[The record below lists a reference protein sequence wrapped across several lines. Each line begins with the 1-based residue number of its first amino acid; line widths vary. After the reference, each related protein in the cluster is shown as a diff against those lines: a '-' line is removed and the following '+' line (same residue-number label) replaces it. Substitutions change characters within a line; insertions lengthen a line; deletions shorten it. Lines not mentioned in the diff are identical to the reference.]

1 MQVANLFI
9 NGSKVIT
16 KDEPILG
23 EEIKLSLERDFTYS
37 CIDTKMDIEVKFYCA
52 SGKAEI
58 DLAYEENGIE
68 AFGEIEI
75 VDTCGTQSQN
85 FKFRL
90 DFKSYKSNSE
100 FTTLGITDINSDWK
114 STLTNE
120 VNIADYSGAIED
132 FYVRSLQLEYDYSSQ
147 NVYANIEEDT
157 TNTEHNKFGT
167 LDYNSTP
174 PVAPPSPAPP
184 LPPPLPTSGPIVN
197 HFIMPRVDQTR
208 NELEDSDGLVMD
220 YFTINND
227 TTKIGE
233 KNDTSNATTAGQTI
247 IYSQVEPTPVFTNA
261 NLSGEFN
268 YASNNTSL
276 TIDLSNNTTINAKTQ
291 LVEINEIISIGQK
304 YDNPR
309 LVVQNE
315 LDISSN
321 LFSTLV
327 PFTSII
333 TFSKVFNRTFEV
345 RDDESVWVYYHLK
358 YKTTYDLPTSFWYD
372 SGTGLWKYFLD
383 NVLIFKS
390 LKYQITNTINAN
402 FKITNGTAI
411 TISSVSDIEPYHF
424 KTKAYSGASFI
435 DSAFGTDYNL
445 CQTPCF
451 SDLWFSRGD
460 YLRNKVNVSDF
471 IVKPSDFFIELE
483 KVICCGLGYFYF
495 NNGSPAE
502 KRLMSVYDFY
512 SDNPVPSQYIFNY
525 PDIIDAEIKI
535 EPFLSPYYKEIQIG
549 YSNSKDTPIDVCKQ
563 NAYTIPNRSDSIY
576 SKVSD
581 FIASMFI
588 ISKALRLGTDDKDLE
603 YDKNIFILSGTTITA
618 SPANYNVTLSQ
629 SSGFLADNVQ
639 LNPTN
644 TNGINRRYATVF
656 NLFRHLYKWGF
667 SLFSNKDTLRV
678 SKYEGSSIY
687 DLEILDTSVS
697 SANPYY
703 PGLSDCKLPNL
714 NLEKVDR
721 TVDNMY
727 SIIQSNMYVPSSITF
742 RTAKLSTFDLIAM
755 RAFQY
760 DLFQVSDGVNTYYG
774 NLISANLVD
783 DVTEIKLL
791 RRFKNGI

>member
-9 NGSKVIT
+9 NGSNVIT
-16 KDEPILG
+16 KDQPILG

-58 DLAYEENGIE
+58 DLAYEENGID
-68 AFGEIEI
+68 AFGEIEV
-75 VDTCGTQSQN
+75 VDDCGNQSQ
-85 FKFRL
+85 FFTFRL

-120 VNIADYSGAIED
+120 VNVSNYSED
-132 FYVRSLQLEYDYSSQ
+132 FYIRNLPLTYKYESEYFNSKEISTSTIISISKFIAGGPFLLPPGTSYDYYHIQINPQNALTLNEIEDGYQLFSNQIVNVTNSMGNSSLPGSWRKDVNGSIISTSFSYTELEAQ
-147 NVYANIEEDT
+147 EIFENKLDDGVFNIETKSFSGLLFDLLGPSQYDSKFSFVHFI
-157 TNTEHNKFGT
+157 EHIAVGDRFDNCIVYEHYLVDNI
-167 LDYNSTP
+167 LDYNGGVGSFNDYNYTG
-174 PVAPPSPAPP
+174 SPN
-184 LPPPLPTSGPIVN
+184 S
-197 HFIMPRVDQTR
+197 
-208 NELEDSDGLVMD
+208 
-220 YFTINND
+220 
-227 TTKIGE
+227 
-233 KNDTSNATTAGQTI
+233 
-247 IYSQVEPTPVFTNA
+247 
-261 NLSGEFN
+261 
-268 YASNNTSL
+268 
-276 TIDLSNNTTINAKTQ
+276 
-291 LVEINEIISIGQK
+291 
-304 YDNPR
+304 
-309 LVVQNE
+309 
-315 LDISSN
+315 
-321 LFSTLV
+321 
-327 PFTSII
+327 
-333 TFSKVFNRTFEV
+333 
-345 RDDESVWVYYHLK
+345 
-358 YKTTYDLPTSFWYD
+358 
-372 SGTGLWKYFLD
+372 
-383 NVLIFKS
+383 
-390 LKYQITNTINAN
+390 ITNTISINVPNGHKVWIWYSYVIRDFFNVTFAPGIPFPSWFFTSQIN
-402 FKITNGTAI
+402 HRFDKYSININRSLNVTFEITKNVLN
-411 TISSVSDIEPYHF
+411 TISSVADIEPYHT
-424 KTKAYSGASFI
+424 KTKAFNGANVIGTVF
-435 DSAFGTDYNL
+435 ATDYNL
-445 CQTPCF
+445 CQTACF
-451 SDLWFSRGD
+451 VDLWFSRGD

-495 NNGSPAE
+495 NNGSSPQ
-502 KRLMSVYDFY
+502 KWLMSIYDFY

-549 YSNSKDTPIDVCKQ
+549 YSNSKDTPNDVCKQ
-563 NAYTIPNRSDSIY
+563 NIYTIPNRSESIY

-581 FIASMFI
+581 FIASMFTVT
-588 ISKALRLGTDDKDLE
+588 KALRLGTQDEELE
-603 YDKNIFILSGTTITA
+603 YDKNIFILSGTTIPA
-618 SPANYNVTLSQ
+618 SPANINVTLSQ

-667 SLFSNKDTLRV
+667 SLFSNKDTLTV
-678 SKYEGSSIY
+678 PKYEGSSIY

-697 SANPYY
+697 SGNPYY

-742 RTAKLSTFDLIAM
+742 RTAKLSTFDLIAL

>member
-9 NGSKVIT
+9 NGSRVIT

-23 EEIKLSLERDFTYS
+23 EDIKLSLDRDFTYS

-52 SGKAEI
+52 SGKTEI

-75 VDTCGTQSQN
+75 VDDCGTLSQF

-120 VNIADYSGAIED
+120 VNVADYSGAIED
-132 FYVRSLQLEYDYSSQ
+132 FYVRRLQLEYDYSSQ
-147 NVYANIEEDT
+147 NVYGNIEEDT
-157 TNTEHNKFGT
+157 TNTEHNALGT
-167 LDYNSTP
+167 VDYNSTP
-174 PVAPPSPAPP
+174 PSIPPLGTAPP
-184 LPPPLPTSGPIVN
+184 LPPSLATSGPIVN

-220 YFTINND
+220 YFTIKND
-227 TTKIGE
+227 TIKIGE
-233 KNDTSNATTAGQTI
+233 KNDISNATTAGQNI

-261 NLSGEFN
+261 NVSGEFN

-276 TIDLSNNTTINAKTQ
+276 TIDLLNNTSVY
-291 LVEINEIISIGQK
+291 VECELIQINEIISIGQK

-321 LFSTLV
+321 VFSTTT
-327 PFTSII
+327 PFTSTI

-358 YKTTYDLPTSFWYD
+358 YRAINFSNIFIYS
-372 SGTGLWKYFLD
+372 SGLWRYFLL
-383 NVLIFKS
+383 NVLHFKS
-390 LKYQITNTINAN
+390 LKYQISNTINGN
-402 FKITNGTAI
+402 FKITNGTAL

-424 KTKAYSGASFI
+424 KTKAYNGASLI
-435 DSAFGTDYNL
+435 GTLFGTDYNL
-445 CQTPCF
+445 CQTACF
-451 SDLWFSRGD
+451 VDLWFSRGD

-471 IVKPSDFFIELE
+471 IVKPSDFFAEFE
-483 KVICCGLGYFYF
+483 KVVCCGLGYFYF
-495 NNGSPAE
+495 NNGLTPQ

-512 SDNPVPSQYIFNY
+512 TDNVVPSQYIFNY
-525 PDIIDAEIKI
+525 PDLIDAEIKI
-535 EPFLSPYYKEIQIG
+535 EPFVSPYYKEIQIG
-549 YSNSKDTPIDVCKQ
+549 YSNSKDTPKDVCKQ
-563 NAYTIPNRSDSIY
+563 NAYTIPNRSESTY

-581 FIASMFI
+581 FIGSMFI

-603 YDKNIFILSGTTITA
+603 YDKNIFILSGTTIPA

-629 SSGFLADNVQ
+629 SAGFLADNVE
-639 LNPTN
+639 LSPTN

-678 SKYEGSSIY
+678 VKYEGSSIY
-687 DLEILDTSVS
+687 DLEILDSSGVS
-697 SANPYY
+697 TNPYY
-703 PGLSDCKLPNL
+703 PGLSDCKLPAL
-714 NLEKVDR
+714 NFEKVDR

-727 SIIQSNMYVPSSITF
+727 SMIQSNMYVPSVLTF
-742 RTAKLSTFDLIAM
+742 STAKLSTFDLIAM

-760 DLFQVSDGVNTYYG
+760 DLFQVSDGTNTYYG
-774 NLISANLVD
+774 NLISANLVN

>member
-9 NGSKVIT
+9 NGSNVIT
-16 KDEPILG
+16 KDQPILG

-58 DLAYEENGIE
+58 DLAYEENGID
-68 AFGEIEI
+68 AVGEIDI
-75 VDTCGTQSQN
+75 VDKCGTQSQ
-85 FKFRL
+85 FFTFRL

-120 VNIADYSGAIED
+120 VNVNNSIGNPLD
-132 FYVRSLQLEYDYSSQ
+132 FYIRNLQLKYYYSSA
-147 NVYANIEEDT
+147 NVYASSDLDT
-157 TNTEHNKFGT
+157 MNTQHRNETHIIYPKVNT
-167 LDYNSTP
+167 L
-174 PVAPPSPAPP
+174 
-184 LPPPLPTSGPIVN
+184 I
-197 HFIMPRVDQTR
+197 
-208 NELEDSDGLVMD
+208 NELEDSDGLLMD
-220 YFTINND
+220 FFVVGGRKALPWPECYVESASGVRVFRAQN
-227 TTKIGE
+227 
-233 KNDTSNATTAGQTI
+233 I
-247 IYSQVEPTPVFTNA
+247 IPHPEVEPTPVFENK
-261 NLSGEFN
+261 SGSGIFTIQTVNTQTYIEFQDIGFVDTQFN
-268 YASNNTSL
+268 YLAEWICVGEKFESPRYKILNITSNIPPISIVSTVPINITATYNKTFNDTFFVDDDEKVWIWYEIIYERFPSGSNNM
-276 TIDLSNNTTINAKTQ
+276 DFKK
-291 LVEINEIISIGQK
+291 IS
-304 YDNPR
+304 Y
-309 LVVQNE
+309 
-315 LDISSN
+315 
-321 LFSTLV
+321 T
-327 PFTSII
+327 
-333 TFSKVFNRTFEV
+333 
-345 RDDESVWVYYHLK
+345 
-358 YKTTYDLPTSFWYD
+358 
-372 SGTGLWKYFLD
+372 
-383 NVLIFKS
+383 
-390 LKYQITNTINAN
+390 ITNTVNAN
-402 FKITNGTAI
+402 FQITKNTSSI
-411 TISSVSDIEPYHF
+411 ISSSSDIEPYHS
-424 KTKAYSGASFI
+424 KTKAYKGDNFLNLV
-435 DSAFGTDYNL
+435 FGTNYNL
-445 CQTPCF
+445 CQTNCF
-451 SDLWFSRGD
+451 NDIWFSRGD
-460 YLRNKVNVSDF
+460 YIRNKVNVSDF
-471 IVKPSDFFIELE
+471 IVRPSDFFAEFE
-483 KVICCGLGYFYF
+483 KAICCGLGYFYF
-495 NNGSPAE
+495 NNGLPAE
-502 KRLMSVYDFY
+502 KRLMTVYDFY
-512 SDNPVPSQYIFNY
+512 TDIPVPSQYIFNY

-549 YSNSKDTPIDVCKQ
+549 YSNSKDSAEDVCKQ
-563 NAYTIPNRSDSIY
+563 NAYTIPNKSDSIY

-588 ISKALRLGTDDKDLE
+588 IARALRLGTQDQELE
-603 YDKNIFILSGTTITA
+603 FDKNIFILSGTTINA
-618 SPANYNVTLSQ
+618 SPANYNVTFSQ

-667 SLFSNKDTLRV
+667 SLFANKDTLTV
-678 SKYEGSSIY
+678 PKYERSTGAPIY

>member
-75 VDTCGTQSQN
+75 VDDCGTLSQF

-100 FTTLGITDINSDWK
+100 FTTLGITDMNSDWK

-120 VNIADYSGAIED
+120 VNVADYSGAIED
-132 FYVRSLQLEYDYSSQ
+132 FYVRRLQLEYDYSSQ
-147 NVYANIEEDT
+147 NVYGNIEEDT
-157 TNTEHNKFGT
+157 INTEHSELNT
-167 LDYNSTP
+167 VDYNSTP
-174 PVAPPSPAPP
+174 PVSPP
-184 LPPPLPTSGPIVN
+184 LPAPTLPPSFITGVF
-197 HFIMPRVDQTR
+197 HEFIMPRVDQTR

-220 YFTINND
+220 YLVISNY

-233 KNDTSNATTAGQTI
+233 KNDISNATTAGQTI
-247 IYSQVEPTPVFTNA
+247 IYSEIEPTPVFTNA
-261 NLSGEFN
+261 NVSGEFN

-276 TIDLSNNTTINAKTQ
+276 IIDLLNNTTIDARCELIQ
-291 LVEINEIISIGQK
+291 INEIISIGQK

-321 LFSTLV
+321 IFSTTI
-327 PFTSII
+327 PFTSTI

-345 RDDESVWVYYHLK
+345 KDDESVWIYYHLK
-358 YKTTYDLPTSFWYD
+358 YKDINDGALFIPS
-372 SGTGLWKYFLD
+372 SGLWRYFLV
-383 NVLIFKS
+383 NILHFKS

-411 TISSVSDIEPYHF
+411 TISSVADIEPYHS
-424 KTKAYSGASFI
+424 KTKAYNGDTFI
-435 DSAFGTDYNL
+435 TSIFATDYNL

-502 KRLMSVYDFY
+502 KRLMTVYDFY
-512 SDNPVPSQYIFNY
+512 SDIPVPSQYIFNY
-525 PDIIDAEIKI
+525 SDIIDAEIKI

-603 YDKNIFILSGTTITA
+603 YDKNIFILSGTTISA

-697 SANPYY
+697 SVNPYY

-742 RTAKLSTFDLIAM
+742 RTSKLSTFDLIAL

>member
-1 MQVANLFI
+1 MQVVNLFI

-68 AFGEIEI
+68 SFGEIEI
-75 VDTCGTQSQN
+75 VDTCGTLSQN

-120 VNIADYSGAIED
+120 VNVADYSGPIED
-132 FYVRSLQLEYDYSSQ
+132 FYVRRLQLEYDYSSQ
-147 NVYANIEEDT
+147 NVYGNIEEDT
-157 TNTEHNKFGT
+157 TNTEHNALGT
-167 LDYNSTP
+167 VDYNSTP
-174 PVAPPSPAPP
+174 PVAPPSAAPP
-184 LPPPLPTSGPIVN
+184 LPALLATSGPIVN

-233 KNDTSNATTAGQTI
+233 KNDISNATTAGQTI

-261 NLSGEFN
+261 NVSGEFN

-276 TIDLSNNTTINAKTQ
+276 TIDLSNNTSVY
-291 LVEINEIISIGQK
+291 VECELIQINEIISIGQK

-321 LFSTLV
+321 VFSASA
-327 PFTSII
+327 PFTSTI

-358 YKTTYDLPTSFWYD
+358 YRAINFSNIFIA
-372 SGTGLWKYFLD
+372 SSGLWRYFLL
-383 NVLIFKS
+383 NVINFKS

-411 TISSVSDIEPYHF
+411 TISSVADIEPYHS
-424 KTKAYSGASFI
+424 KTKAYNGDTFI
-435 DSAFGTDYNL
+435 TSIFGTDYNL

-451 SDLWFSRGD
+451 ADLWFSRGD

-502 KRLMSVYDFY
+502 KRLMTVYDFY
-512 SDNPVPSQYIFNY
+512 SDIPVPSQYIFNY

-588 ISKALRLGTDDKDLE
+588 ISKALKLGTDDKDLE

-644 TNGINRRYATVF
+644 NNGINRRYATVF

>member
-16 KDEPILG
+16 KDQPILG

-68 AFGEIEI
+68 AFGEIEV
-75 VDTCGTQSQN
+75 VDDCGTLSQF
-85 FKFRL
+85 FKFIL
-90 DFKSYKSNSE
+90 DFKTYKSNSE
-100 FTTLGITDINSDWK
+100 FTTLEIIDINSDWK

-120 VNIADYSGAIED
+120 VNIASYSED
-132 FYVRSLQLEYDYSSQ
+132 FYVRRLRLEYVYGSQ
-147 NVYANIEEDT
+147 NVYGNIEEDT
-157 TNTEHNKFGT
+157 INTEH
-167 LDYNSTP
+167 SQI
-174 PVAPPSPAPP
+174 
-184 LPPPLPTSGPIVN
+184 PINN
-197 HFIMPRVDQTR
+197 HFIMPRVNQTI
-208 NELEDSDGLVMD
+208 NELENSDGLVMD

-227 TTKIGE
+227 TTKIGD
-233 KNDTSNATTAGQTI
+233 KNSVLNVNTTGQTI
-247 IYSQVEPTPVFTNA
+247 IYSETEPIPVFTNA
-261 NLSGEFN
+261 NVSGEFN
-268 YASNNTSL
+268 YTSNNTSL
-276 TIDLSNNTTINAKTQ
+276 FIDLLNNTTIKASTE
-291 LVEINEIISIGQK
+291 LIEINEIISIGQK

-309 LVVQNE
+309 LVVQNQ
-315 LDISSN
+315 LDIGSYV
-321 LFSTLV
+321 FRTLT
-327 PFTSII
+327 PFTSTAI
-333 TFSKVFNRTFEV
+333 FSKVFNRTFEV
-345 RDDESVWVYYHLK
+345 RDNESVWIYYHLK
-358 YKTTYDLPTSFWYD
+358 YNQVFIPGVLTPFNDLHF
-372 SGTGLWKYFLD
+372 
-383 NVLIFKS
+383 NS
-390 LKYQITNTINAN
+390 LKYEITNNINAI
-402 FKITNGTAI
+402 FKITNGTSSL
-411 TISSVSDIEPYHF
+411 ISSVADIEPYHD
-424 KTKAYSGASFI
+424 KIKAFNGASII
-435 DSAFGTDYNL
+435 DTIFGTDYNL

-471 IVKPSDFFIELE
+471 IVKPLDFFTELE
-483 KVICCGLGYFYF
+483 KVVCCGLGYFYV
-495 NNGSPAE
+495 NNGSTPQ
-502 KRLMSVYDFY
+502 KWLMSIYNFY
-512 SDNPVPSQYIFNY
+512 TDILVPNQYIFNY
-525 PDIIDAEIKI
+525 NDVIDSEIKI

-549 YSNSKDTPIDVCKQ
+549 YSKSKDNQNDLCKQ
-563 NAYTIPNRSDSIY
+563 NTYTIPNKSESIY
-576 SKVSD
+576 SKVSG

-588 ISKALRLGTDDKDLE
+588 ITKALRLGTDDKDLE
-603 YDKNIFILSGTTITA
+603 YDKNIFILSGTTISA
-618 SPANYNVTLSQ
+618 IGANYNVTLSQ

-639 LNPTN
+639 LNPAN
-644 TNGINRRYATVF
+644 SNGINRRYATVF

-678 SKYEGSSIY
+678 IKYIGSSIY

-697 SANPYY
+697 SINPYY
-703 PGLSDCKLPNL
+703 PGLSNCKLPNL
-714 NLEKVDR
+714 NFEKVDR
-721 TVDNMY
+721 NVDDMY
-727 SIIQSNMYVPSSITF
+727 NIIQSNMYVPSSITF